1 MIVTDRATLR
11 PVRVGLEIAAALT
24 KHHGAQFQLETAER
38 LLGSKDAITRLRAG
52 EDPAAI
58 AASWSAAEGRW
69 RLLRAQ
75 YLIYR

>member
-1 MIVTDRATLR
+1 
-11 PVRVGLEIAAALT
+11 VRVGLEIAAALT
-24 KHHGAQFQLETAER
+24 KHHGTQFQLESAER

-58 AASWSAAEGRW
+58 AASWSASEGRW